1 MSLLRALTKK
11 SRLDA
16 AIKTVAQA
24 RKSEGGKQ
32 EQLFLKAYGEFQ
44 DVVTEDLVLAQAL
57 YNWGF
62 ALLQE
67 ARLSTGD
74 AAAKLYQE
82 ARDKF
87 TFCLIVDPYYLGA
100 AIDGG
105 VALME
110 LARSRAVAIND
121 PLYTLAKDHFERADS
136 IHKGSSAYNLA
147 CVYALMGND
156 EACLAAL
163 QDAVKFGSLPNEA
176 EILQDPDLESV
187 KSKGW
192 FTDFIASLAKP
203 AEPEAEAA
211 TPEQPKAE
219 DPKAE
224 EPAAEAA
231 VAEAPAVT
239 AEVAAAEVTTTEVA
253 SSLEEKP

>member
-163 QDAVKFGSLPNEA
+163 QDAVKFGSLPSEA

-192 FTDFIASLAKP
+192 FTDFIASLTKP
-203 AEPEAEAA
+203 AEPEVEAT
-211 TPEQPKAE
+211 TPEQA
-219 DPKAE
+219 KAE
-224 EPAAEAA
+224 EPVAEAA
-231 VAEAPAVT
+231 VAEAPVVT
-239 AEVAAAEVTTTEVA
+239 DEVAAPEVTTTEVA